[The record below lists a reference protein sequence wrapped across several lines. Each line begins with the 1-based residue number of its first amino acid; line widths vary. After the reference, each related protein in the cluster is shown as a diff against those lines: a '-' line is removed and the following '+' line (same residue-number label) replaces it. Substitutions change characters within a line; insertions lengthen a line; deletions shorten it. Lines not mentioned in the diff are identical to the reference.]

1 MPGVL
6 TEKGNDV
13 QTQIPWTGQTPHRSG
28 GRHCNEV
35 CTSQGV
41 QRIAGCHQKL
51 GKEHGTETP

>member
-13 QTQIPWTGQTPHRSG
+13 QTTVTGQTPHRGG

-35 CTSQGV
+35 STSQSV
-41 QRIAGCHQKL
+41 QRIAGRHQKL